1 MKRSVWSVIICVVIF
16 SSCTKS
22 ITGEGPVVTETRTT
36 AAFTGVQLEGS
47 GDVEVLQGAVTSVAV
62 TGYANLVPIYTTS
75 VHNGILVLKFD
86 NEYKN
91 IRRNNIKTKIF
102 VADITKV
109 QIHGSGNI
117 LVNGFLNSNNL
128 TAAINGSG
136 KIDITNST
144 YAKVSA
150 EINGS
155 GDIRAITAPATE
167 VDAEINGSGY
177 IAVTCSQKL
186 KATIS
191 GSGNVDYWGNPAVDA
206 DISGSGKVRKQ

>member
-1 MKRSVWSVIICVVIF
+1 MKRSVWSAILCVIIF

-47 GDVEVLQGAVTSVAV
+47 GEVEVLQGAVTSVAV
-62 TGYANLVPIYTTS
+62 TGYSSLVPIYTTS
-75 VHNGILVLKFD
+75 VHSGTLVLKFD

-102 VADITKV
+102 VADISKV
-109 QIHGSGNI
+109 EIHGSGKST
-117 LVNGFLNSNNL
+117 VNGFLNSNNL
-128 TAAINGSG
+128 AVAINGSG
-136 KIDITNST
+136 RIDVTNSA
-144 YAKVSA
+144 YAKFSA

-155 GDIRAITAPATE
+155 GDIKAITAPATE
-167 VDAEINGSGY
+167 VDATINGSGY

-186 KATIS
+186 KAKIS
-191 GSGNVDYWGNPAVDA
+191 GSGNIDYWGSPAVDT